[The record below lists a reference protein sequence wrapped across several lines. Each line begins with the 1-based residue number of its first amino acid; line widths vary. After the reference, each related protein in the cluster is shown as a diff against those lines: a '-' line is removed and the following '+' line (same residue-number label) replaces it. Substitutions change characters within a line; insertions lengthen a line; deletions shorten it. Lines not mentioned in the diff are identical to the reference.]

1 MRKLVAG
8 LLLAVTLTGCS
19 ATSALTGLVG
29 SKPDVS
35 AQVGAENTKQTVGLN
50 NKVDSSTTNKTDVQ
64 DSNVGTLDTSSK
76 KQVQT
81 ISTGTI
87 QAERLQVVNNDSYSL
102 ILAGLAG
109 ASIPLV
115 FLVVI
120 LVIRKLFR
128 KKGQQDDL
136 GRGRSWGRPRYQGR
150 CSSYRRYGIRRLVGG
165 VNELELEH
173 YQLHHCDCVC
183 SANPGV
189 ECVLQEAYIQAPR
202 GAGT

>member
-1 MRKLVAG
+1 MRKLVAW

-35 AQVGAENTKQTVGLN
+35 AQVGAENTKQTLGLN

-128 KKGQQDDL
+128 KKGQQDD
-136 GRGRSWGRPRYQGR
+136 
-150 CSSYRRYGIRRLVGG
+150 
-165 VNELELEH
+165 
-173 YQLHHCDCVC
+173 
-183 SANPGV
+183 
-189 ECVLQEAYIQAPR
+189 
-202 GAGT
+202 

>member
-1 MRKLVAG
+1 MHKLVAG
-8 LLLAVTLTGCS
+8 LLLVVTLTGCS

-29 SKPDVS
+29 SKPEVS
-35 AQVGAENTKQTVGLN
+35 AQVGAENTRQMLGLN

-115 FLVVI
+115 FLVTI

-128 KKGQQDDL
+128 KKGQQDD
-136 GRGRSWGRPRYQGR
+136 
-150 CSSYRRYGIRRLVGG
+150 
-165 VNELELEH
+165 
-173 YQLHHCDCVC
+173 
-183 SANPGV
+183 
-189 ECVLQEAYIQAPR
+189 
-202 GAGT
+202 

>member
-1 MRKLVAG
+1 MRNLVAG

-50 NKVDSSTTNKTDVQ
+50 NKVDSSTTNKTDVS
-64 DSNVGTLDTSSK
+64 DSNVGALDTSSK

-128 KKGQQDDL
+128 KKGQRDD
-136 GRGRSWGRPRYQGR
+136 
-150 CSSYRRYGIRRLVGG
+150 
-165 VNELELEH
+165 
-173 YQLHHCDCVC
+173 
-183 SANPGV
+183 
-189 ECVLQEAYIQAPR
+189 
-202 GAGT
+202 

>member
-19 ATSALTGLVG
+19 ATSAFTGLVG

-50 NKVDSSTTNKTDVQ
+50 NKVDSSTTNKTDVS

-128 KKGQQDDL
+128 KKGQQDD
-136 GRGRSWGRPRYQGR
+136 
-150 CSSYRRYGIRRLVGG
+150 
-165 VNELELEH
+165 
-173 YQLHHCDCVC
+173 
-183 SANPGV
+183 
-189 ECVLQEAYIQAPR
+189 
-202 GAGT
+202 

>member
-1 MRKLVAG
+1 MHKLVAG

-35 AQVGAENTKQTVGLN
+35 AQVGAENTKQTLGLN

-128 KKGQQDDL
+128 KKGQQD
-136 GRGRSWGRPRYQGR
+136 
-150 CSSYRRYGIRRLVGG
+150 
-165 VNELELEH
+165 E
-173 YQLHHCDCVC
+173 
-183 SANPGV
+183 
-189 ECVLQEAYIQAPR
+189 
-202 GAGT
+202 

>member
-8 LLLAVTLTGCS
+8 LLLVVTLTGCS

-29 SKPDVS
+29 SKPEVS
-35 AQVGAENTKQTVGLN
+35 AQVGAENTKQVLGLN

-115 FLVVI
+115 FLVTI

-128 KKGQQDDL
+128 KKGQQDD
-136 GRGRSWGRPRYQGR
+136 
-150 CSSYRRYGIRRLVGG
+150 
-165 VNELELEH
+165 
-173 YQLHHCDCVC
+173 
-183 SANPGV
+183 
-189 ECVLQEAYIQAPR
+189 
-202 GAGT
+202 

>member
-1 MRKLVAG
+1 MRNLVAG

-50 NKVDSSTTNKTDVQ
+50 NKVDFSTTNKTDVS
-64 DSNVGTLDTSSK
+64 DSNVGALDTSSK

-120 LVIRKLFR
+120 LVIHKLFR
-128 KKGQQDDL
+128 KKGQQDD
-136 GRGRSWGRPRYQGR
+136 
-150 CSSYRRYGIRRLVGG
+150 
-165 VNELELEH
+165 
-173 YQLHHCDCVC
+173 
-183 SANPGV
+183 
-189 ECVLQEAYIQAPR
+189 
-202 GAGT
+202 

>member
-115 FLVVI
+115 FLVVT

-128 KKGQQDDL
+128 KKGQQDD
-136 GRGRSWGRPRYQGR
+136 
-150 CSSYRRYGIRRLVGG
+150 
-165 VNELELEH
+165 
-173 YQLHHCDCVC
+173 
-183 SANPGV
+183 
-189 ECVLQEAYIQAPR
+189 
-202 GAGT
+202 

>member
-29 SKPDVS
+29 SKPDIS

-50 NKVDSSTTNKTDVQ
+50 NKVDSSTTNKTDVS

-128 KKGQQDDL
+128 KKGQQDD
-136 GRGRSWGRPRYQGR
+136 
-150 CSSYRRYGIRRLVGG
+150 
-165 VNELELEH
+165 
-173 YQLHHCDCVC
+173 
-183 SANPGV
+183 
-189 ECVLQEAYIQAPR
+189 
-202 GAGT
+202 

>member
-8 LLLAVTLTGCS
+8 LLLVVTLTGCS

-29 SKPDVS
+29 SKPEVS
-35 AQVGAENTKQTVGLN
+35 AQVGAENTKQMLGLN

-115 FLVVI
+115 FLVTI
-120 LVIRKLFR
+120 LGIRKLFR
-128 KKGQQDDL
+128 KKGQQDD
-136 GRGRSWGRPRYQGR
+136 
-150 CSSYRRYGIRRLVGG
+150 
-165 VNELELEH
+165 
-173 YQLHHCDCVC
+173 
-183 SANPGV
+183 
-189 ECVLQEAYIQAPR
+189 
-202 GAGT
+202 

>member
-8 LLLAVTLTGCS
+8 LLLVVTLTGCS

-109 ASIPLV
+109 AGIPLV

-120 LVIRKLFR
+120 LVIHKLFR
-128 KKGQQDDL
+128 KKGQQDD
-136 GRGRSWGRPRYQGR
+136 
-150 CSSYRRYGIRRLVGG
+150 
-165 VNELELEH
+165 
-173 YQLHHCDCVC
+173 
-183 SANPGV
+183 
-189 ECVLQEAYIQAPR
+189 
-202 GAGT
+202 

>member
-35 AQVGAENTKQTVGLN
+35 AQVGAENTKQTLGLN
-50 NKVDSSTTNKTDVQ
+50 NKVDSSTTNKTDIQ

-120 LVIRKLFR
+120 LVIRKLCR
-128 KKGQQDDL
+128 KKGQQDD
-136 GRGRSWGRPRYQGR
+136 
-150 CSSYRRYGIRRLVGG
+150 
-165 VNELELEH
+165 
-173 YQLHHCDCVC
+173 
-183 SANPGV
+183 
-189 ECVLQEAYIQAPR
+189 
-202 GAGT
+202 

>member
-50 NKVDSSTTNKTDVQ
+50 NKVDSSTTNKTDIS

-81 ISTGTI
+81 VSTGTI

-128 KKGQQDDL
+128 KKGQQDD
-136 GRGRSWGRPRYQGR
+136 
-150 CSSYRRYGIRRLVGG
+150 
-165 VNELELEH
+165 
-173 YQLHHCDCVC
+173 
-183 SANPGV
+183 
-189 ECVLQEAYIQAPR
+189 
-202 GAGT
+202 

>member
-50 NKVDSSTTNKTDVQ
+50 NKVDASTTNKTDVT
-64 DSNVGTLDTSSK
+64 DSTVGTLDTSSK

-87 QAERLQVVNNDSYSL
+87 QADRLQVVNNDSYSL

-109 ASIPLV
+109 ASIPLI

-120 LVIRKLFR
+120 LVLRKVFGKSKER
-128 KKGQQDDL
+128 EDAD
-136 GRGRSWGRPRYQGR
+136 S
-150 CSSYRRYGIRRLVGG
+150 
-165 VNELELEH
+165 
-173 YQLHHCDCVC
+173 
-183 SANPGV
+183 
-189 ECVLQEAYIQAPR
+189 
-202 GAGT
+202 TT

>member
-1 MRKLVAG
+1 MRNLVAG

-29 SKPDVS
+29 SRPDVS

-50 NKVDSSTTNKTDVQ
+50 NKVDSSTTNKTDVS
-64 DSNVGTLDTSSK
+64 DSNVGALDTSSK

-128 KKGQQDDL
+128 KKGQQDD
-136 GRGRSWGRPRYQGR
+136 
-150 CSSYRRYGIRRLVGG
+150 
-165 VNELELEH
+165 
-173 YQLHHCDCVC
+173 
-183 SANPGV
+183 
-189 ECVLQEAYIQAPR
+189 
-202 GAGT
+202 

>member
-50 NKVDSSTTNKTDVQ
+50 NKVDSSTTNKTNVQ

-128 KKGQQDDL
+128 KKEQQDD
-136 GRGRSWGRPRYQGR
+136 
-150 CSSYRRYGIRRLVGG
+150 
-165 VNELELEH
+165 
-173 YQLHHCDCVC
+173 
-183 SANPGV
+183 
-189 ECVLQEAYIQAPR
+189 
-202 GAGT
+202 

>member
-1 MRKLVAG
+1 MYKLVAG

-19 ATSALTGLVG
+19 TTSALTGLVG
-29 SKPDVS
+29 SKPEVS
-35 AQVGAENTKQTVGLN
+35 AQVGAENTKQILGLN

-115 FLVVI
+115 FLVII
-120 LVIRKLFR
+120 LVIHKLFR
-128 KKGQQDDL
+128 KKGQQDD
-136 GRGRSWGRPRYQGR
+136 
-150 CSSYRRYGIRRLVGG
+150 
-165 VNELELEH
+165 
-173 YQLHHCDCVC
+173 
-183 SANPGV
+183 
-189 ECVLQEAYIQAPR
+189 
-202 GAGT
+202 

>member
-115 FLVVI
+115 FLVAI

-128 KKGQQDDL
+128 KKGQQDD
-136 GRGRSWGRPRYQGR
+136 
-150 CSSYRRYGIRRLVGG
+150 
-165 VNELELEH
+165 
-173 YQLHHCDCVC
+173 
-183 SANPGV
+183 
-189 ECVLQEAYIQAPR
+189 
-202 GAGT
+202 

>member
-50 NKVDSSTTNKTDVQ
+50 NKVDSSTTNKTDIQ

-128 KKGQQDDL
+128 NKVQQDD
-136 GRGRSWGRPRYQGR
+136 
-150 CSSYRRYGIRRLVGG
+150 
-165 VNELELEH
+165 
-173 YQLHHCDCVC
+173 
-183 SANPGV
+183 
-189 ECVLQEAYIQAPR
+189 
-202 GAGT
+202 

>member
-50 NKVDSSTTNKTDVQ
+50 NKVDSSTTNKTAVS

-128 KKGQQDDL
+128 KKGRQDD
-136 GRGRSWGRPRYQGR
+136 
-150 CSSYRRYGIRRLVGG
+150 
-165 VNELELEH
+165 
-173 YQLHHCDCVC
+173 
-183 SANPGV
+183 
-189 ECVLQEAYIQAPR
+189 
-202 GAGT
+202 

>member
-8 LLLAVTLTGCS
+8 LLLAVTMTGCS

-50 NKVDSSTTNKTDVQ
+50 NKVDSSTTNKIDVS

-115 FLVVI
+115 FLMVI

-128 KKGQQDDL
+128 KKEQQDD
-136 GRGRSWGRPRYQGR
+136 
-150 CSSYRRYGIRRLVGG
+150 
-165 VNELELEH
+165 
-173 YQLHHCDCVC
+173 
-183 SANPGV
+183 
-189 ECVLQEAYIQAPR
+189 
-202 GAGT
+202 

>member
-19 ATSALTGLVG
+19 ATPALTGLVG

-50 NKVDSSTTNKTDVQ
+50 NKVDSSTANKTDVQ

-128 KKGQQDDL
+128 KKGQQDD
-136 GRGRSWGRPRYQGR
+136 
-150 CSSYRRYGIRRLVGG
+150 
-165 VNELELEH
+165 
-173 YQLHHCDCVC
+173 
-183 SANPGV
+183 
-189 ECVLQEAYIQAPR
+189 
-202 GAGT
+202 

>member
-35 AQVGAENTKQTVGLN
+35 AQVGAENTKQTLGLN
-50 NKVDSSTTNKTDVQ
+50 SKVDSSTTNKTDVQ

-128 KKGQQDDL
+128 KKGQQDD
-136 GRGRSWGRPRYQGR
+136 
-150 CSSYRRYGIRRLVGG
+150 
-165 VNELELEH
+165 
-173 YQLHHCDCVC
+173 
-183 SANPGV
+183 
-189 ECVLQEAYIQAPR
+189 
-202 GAGT
+202 

>member
-50 NKVDSSTTNKTDVQ
+50 NKVDSSTTNKTDVS

-87 QAERLQVVNNDSYSL
+87 QAERLQVVNNDGYSL

-128 KKGQQDDL
+128 KKGQQDD
-136 GRGRSWGRPRYQGR
+136 
-150 CSSYRRYGIRRLVGG
+150 
-165 VNELELEH
+165 
-173 YQLHHCDCVC
+173 
-183 SANPGV
+183 
-189 ECVLQEAYIQAPR
+189 
-202 GAGT
+202 

>member
-19 ATSALTGLVG
+19 ATAALTGLVG

-50 NKVDSSTTNKTDVQ
+50 NKVDSSTTNKTDVS

-128 KKGQQDDL
+128 KKGQQDD
-136 GRGRSWGRPRYQGR
+136 
-150 CSSYRRYGIRRLVGG
+150 
-165 VNELELEH
+165 
-173 YQLHHCDCVC
+173 
-183 SANPGV
+183 
-189 ECVLQEAYIQAPR
+189 
-202 GAGT
+202 

>member
-50 NKVDSSTTNKTDVQ
+50 NKVDSSTTNKTDVS
-64 DSNVGTLDTSSK
+64 DSNVGTLDASSK

-128 KKGQQDDL
+128 KKGQQDD
-136 GRGRSWGRPRYQGR
+136 
-150 CSSYRRYGIRRLVGG
+150 
-165 VNELELEH
+165 
-173 YQLHHCDCVC
+173 
-183 SANPGV
+183 
-189 ECVLQEAYIQAPR
+189 
-202 GAGT
+202 

>member
-50 NKVDSSTTNKTDVQ
+50 NRVDSSTTNKTDVQ

-128 KKGQQDDL
+128 KKGQQDD
-136 GRGRSWGRPRYQGR
+136 
-150 CSSYRRYGIRRLVGG
+150 
-165 VNELELEH
+165 
-173 YQLHHCDCVC
+173 
-183 SANPGV
+183 
-189 ECVLQEAYIQAPR
+189 
-202 GAGT
+202 

>member
-1 MRKLVAG
+1 MHKLVAG

-29 SKPDVS
+29 SKPEVS
-35 AQVGAENTKQTVGLN
+35 AQVGAENTKQMLGLN

-87 QAERLQVVNNDSYSL
+87 QAGRLQVVNNDSYSL

-115 FLVVI
+115 FLVTI

-128 KKGQQDDL
+128 KKGQQDD
-136 GRGRSWGRPRYQGR
+136 
-150 CSSYRRYGIRRLVGG
+150 
-165 VNELELEH
+165 
-173 YQLHHCDCVC
+173 
-183 SANPGV
+183 
-189 ECVLQEAYIQAPR
+189 
-202 GAGT
+202 

>member
-50 NKVDSSTTNKTDVQ
+50 NKVDSSTTNKTDVS

-109 ASIPLV
+109 ASSPLV

-128 KKGQQDDL
+128 KKGQQDD
-136 GRGRSWGRPRYQGR
+136 
-150 CSSYRRYGIRRLVGG
+150 
-165 VNELELEH
+165 
-173 YQLHHCDCVC
+173 
-183 SANPGV
+183 
-189 ECVLQEAYIQAPR
+189 
-202 GAGT
+202 

>member
-128 KKGQQDDL
+128 KKGQQDD
-136 GRGRSWGRPRYQGR
+136 
-150 CSSYRRYGIRRLVGG
+150 
-165 VNELELEH
+165 
-173 YQLHHCDCVC
+173 
-183 SANPGV
+183 
-189 ECVLQEAYIQAPR
+189 
-202 GAGT
+202 

>member
-50 NKVDSSTTNKTDVQ
+50 NKVDASTTNKTDVT
-64 DSNVGTLDTSSK
+64 DSTVGTLDTSSK

-87 QAERLQVVNNDSYSL
+87 QADRLQVVNNDSYSL

-109 ASIPLV
+109 ASIPLI

-120 LVIRKLFR
+120 LVM
-128 KKGQQDDL
+128 
-136 GRGRSWGRPRYQGR
+136 
-150 CSSYRRYGIRRLVGG
+150 RRVFGKSKER
-165 VNELELEH
+165 E
-173 YQLHHCDCVC
+173 D
-183 SANPGV
+183 AD
-189 ECVLQEAYIQAPR
+189 A
-202 GAGT
+202 TT

>member
-50 NKVDSSTTNKTDVQ
+50 NKVDSSTTNKTDVS

-120 LVIRKLFR
+120 LVLRKLFR
-128 KKGQQDDL
+128 KKGQQDD
-136 GRGRSWGRPRYQGR
+136 
-150 CSSYRRYGIRRLVGG
+150 
-165 VNELELEH
+165 
-173 YQLHHCDCVC
+173 
-183 SANPGV
+183 
-189 ECVLQEAYIQAPR
+189 
-202 GAGT
+202 

>member
-8 LLLAVTLTGCS
+8 LLLTVTLTGCS

-50 NKVDSSTTNKTDVQ
+50 NKVDSSTTNKTDVS

-102 ILAGLAG
+102 ILSGLAG

-128 KKGQQDDL
+128 KKGQQDD
-136 GRGRSWGRPRYQGR
+136 
-150 CSSYRRYGIRRLVGG
+150 
-165 VNELELEH
+165 
-173 YQLHHCDCVC
+173 
-183 SANPGV
+183 
-189 ECVLQEAYIQAPR
+189 
-202 GAGT
+202 

>member
-1 MRKLVAG
+1 MRKLVAE

-29 SKPDVS
+29 SKPEVS
-35 AQVGAENTKQTVGLN
+35 AQVGAENTKQMLGLN
-50 NKVDSSTTNKTDVQ
+50 NKVDSSTANKTDIQ

-115 FLVVI
+115 FLVAI

-128 KKGQQDDL
+128 KKGQQDD
-136 GRGRSWGRPRYQGR
+136 
-150 CSSYRRYGIRRLVGG
+150 
-165 VNELELEH
+165 
-173 YQLHHCDCVC
+173 
-183 SANPGV
+183 
-189 ECVLQEAYIQAPR
+189 
-202 GAGT
+202 

>member
-19 ATSALTGLVG
+19 STSALTGLVG

-50 NKVDSSTTNKTDVQ
+50 NKVDSSTTNKTDVS

-128 KKGQQDDL
+128 KKGQQDD
-136 GRGRSWGRPRYQGR
+136 
-150 CSSYRRYGIRRLVGG
+150 
-165 VNELELEH
+165 
-173 YQLHHCDCVC
+173 
-183 SANPGV
+183 
-189 ECVLQEAYIQAPR
+189 
-202 GAGT
+202 

>member
-50 NKVDSSTTNKTDVQ
+50 NKVDSSTTNKTDVS

-87 QAERLQVVNNDSYSL
+87 QAERIQVVNNDSYSL

-109 ASIPLV
+109 ASLPLV
-115 FLVVI
+115 FLMVI

-128 KKGQQDDL
+128 KKDQQDD
-136 GRGRSWGRPRYQGR
+136 
-150 CSSYRRYGIRRLVGG
+150 
-165 VNELELEH
+165 
-173 YQLHHCDCVC
+173 
-183 SANPGV
+183 
-189 ECVLQEAYIQAPR
+189 
-202 GAGT
+202 